1 LALAAGSRL
10 GPYEIVSP
18 LGAGGMGEVYR
29 ARDPRLGRD
38 VAIKVL
44 PESVASDPARLHR
57 FEQEARA
64 VAALSH
70 QNVLAIFDVGTAE
83 SPYLVTELLVGD
95 TLRTTVERGPLPMR
109 RALDI
114 ARQLVSGLEA
124 AHGRNIVHR
133 DLKPENVF
141 VTSDGCVKIL
151 DFGLAKAVDQP
162 RPMHENAPTMTGAG
176 FVLGT
181 AGYMSPEQIR
191 GENADPRSDIFAVGA
206 ILYEMVSGQRAFRG
220 NSPVDTMSAVLR
232 EQPPDLTMRTGTPP
246 AIARIVG
253 RCLEK
258 APGQRFQTAADLK
271 FALDAISDAHATQP
285 DAKTQ
290 KSIAVLPFVSM
301 SGDADNQYFSEGL
314 AEELINALTRLPGL
328 QVASRTSAFRFRG
341 REVDIREIG
350 RELQVTSVL
359 EGSVRRS
366 GNRLRVTAQL
376 TNVAD
381 GYHIWSERYDREMAD
396 VFEIQDEIVESIV
409 KALAPALVG
418 DVKRAVKRPT
428 DNLEA
433 YELYLKGRHF
443 WHFRTATDLRSAIRC
458 FEQVIALDAEYA
470 LAYSGLADCL
480 TICRAFG
487 WFNDADSRQRAHHAV
502 ARAMELDPSLA
513 QVHFSRGAE
522 LFVFEHKWG
531 EAESF
536 LQKAVAID
544 PRMTDAH
551 GYLGLVTA
559 CDGRF
564 DETQG
569 HVDRARALDP
579 LSPFSHYLA
588 AISLCV
594 AGRFDRAEE
603 AARRVLELQPD
614 SLMGLWPLGV
624 ALCGVG
630 KDVEAVAALERVV
643 MLSRAPYYMGFLTVA
658 YARAGRLADAERM
671 RIELEE
677 RADRGEYV
685 TPVATLSVAIALA
698 DRARIARALEA
709 CLVDRIPVSTIK
721 ILCAHFLEPHRVDPE
736 VDRLAERLYR
746 EPA

>member
-1 LALAAGSRL
+1 L
-10 GPYEIVSP
+10 SP

-109 RALDI
+109 RAVDI
-114 ARQLVSGLEA
+114 ARQLVCGLEA

-151 DFGLAKAVDQP
+151 DFGLAKAVDRP
-162 RPMHENAPTMTGAG
+162 VPMHENAPTMTGAG

-220 NSPVDTMSAVLR
+220 SSPVDTMSAVLR
-232 EQPPDLTMRTGTPP
+232 EQPPDLAMRTGTPP

-285 DAKTQ
+285 EAKTQ

-341 REVDIREIG
+341 READIREIG

-594 AGRFDRAEE
+594 AGRFEGAEA

-643 MLSRAPYYMGFLTVA
+643 MLSRAPYYMGFLAVA
-658 YARAGRLADAERM
+658 YARAGRLVDAERM

-685 TPVATLSVAIALA
+685 TPVATLSVAIGLA
-698 DRARIARALEA
+698 DRTRIARALEGCIA
-709 CLVDRIPVSTIK
+709 DRVPVSTIK
-721 ILCAHFLEPHRVDPE
+721 ILCGHFLEPHRVDPQ

-746 EPA
+746 APA